1 MDASHS
7 SNPRMSKLHEHLGH
21 IEGDQHV
28 TVTTITQWRLRE
40 TWGAVAHVAR
50 RGLGVVSMTLCVVL
64 LLNASIAKAVSTEE
78 GLWYTMQL
86 ASFSNK
92 DGAVRQYNALSE
104 KLPDSLARELRLE
117 HIPPYYVLR
126 VGQVKTRPEMFR
138 LSNSIL
144 QVHPQAMMVH
154 GRVLPERILLAH
166 TDSAQTPPAQVQTAS
181 LVVQDGGADGIF
193 TTAHAAGELP
203 HQANVQGQVLGSSG
217 SPAPAA
223 VDQGV
228 EHVAGTD
235 PDIILGAPRIDT
247 QDMFKAEL
255 GRARQEL
262 AERMRPHVGLLGT
275 LFTDRNDISLYQGG
289 MYGRTTVL
297 NNLDVYAQAMTGWIN
312 QQTDEGR
319 PKSGLRRNTVELG
332 VRQWF
337 VTPQVVLWGGGLLE
351 DFDLHDDGD
360 AAPGTRLG
368 VDKRQLWGGR
378 IGGKYLFAGGSE
390 VGLEGRRES
399 IWQEHN
405 RFDVRLFNRV
415 VDISKMHPDM
425 AINKLHGFVDAVT
438 LPEHR
443 LRVELGA
450 EDFADDNFRHW
461 AYAHYQIPVLRSVD
475 KQWTVLRPN
484 LFYESVRKDRDAY
497 YSPDS
502 HVTLGMMVHAIREY
516 ERLIIEGE
524 VNPQL
529 LWTKDHDGER
539 STDVG
544 IHGLLKLSL
553 KLGPDWRVGI
563 GGFGYADTDD
573 YWLLRG
579 TGFVEYNF

>member
-1 MDASHS
+1 
-7 SNPRMSKLHEHLGH
+7 
-21 IEGDQHV
+21 V
-28 TVTTITQWRLRE
+28 TVNTTTQWRQRKS
-40 TWGAVAHVAR
+40 WGSVTHSAR
-50 RGLGVVSMTLCVVL
+50 LGLGVVCMALCVLML
-64 LLNASIAKAVSTEE
+64 LSVVSIAKAVSSEE
-78 GLWYTMQL
+78 ELWYTMQL

-92 DGAVRQYNALSE
+92 DGAVRQYHALRE
-104 KLPDSLARELRLE
+104 DLPDSVARELRLE

-138 LSNSIL
+138 LSKSI
-144 QVHPQAMMVH
+144 QEVQPQAMMVH
-154 GRVLPERILLAH
+154 GMVLPERILLAQAD
-166 TDSAQTPPAQVQTAS
+166 TAQTPLAQVQIAS
-181 LVVQDGGADGIF
+181 LVVQDEGEEGIF
-193 TTAHAAGELP
+193 STEHSVSEFPLQGK
-203 HQANVQGQVLGSSG
+203 VQGQVPDISDST
-217 SPAPAA
+217 APALIA
-223 VDQGV
+223 QTTVLMAQ
-228 EHVAGTD
+228 AD
-235 PDIILGAPRIDT
+235 PDINLGAPRIDN
-247 QDMFKAEL
+247 QDLFLAEL
-255 GRARQEL
+255 GSARREL

-275 LFTDRNDISLYQGG
+275 LFTDKNDISVYQGG
-289 MYGRTTVL
+289 VYGRTTVL
-297 NNLDVYAQAMTGWIN
+297 NNLDVYAQGMTGWIN
-312 QQTDEGR
+312 QKADEGR
-319 PKSGLRRNTVELG
+319 PKSGLRRNSLELG

-337 VTPQVVLWGGGLLE
+337 VSPQVMLWGGGLLE
-351 DFDLHDDGD
+351 DFDLHDDGG
-360 AAPGTRLG
+360 AVPGTRLG

-378 IGGKYLFAGGSE
+378 IGGKYLFTGGSE

-443 LRVELGA
+443 LRVELGV

-461 AYAHYQIPVLRSVD
+461 AYAHYQVPVLRSVN

-484 LFYESVRKDRDAY
+484 LYYESVRKDRDAY
-497 YSPDS
+497 YTPDT
-502 HVTLGMMVHAIREY
+502 HVTLGMMLHAIREY
-516 ERLIIEGE
+516 ERLVLEGE

-529 LWTKDHDGER
+529 LWTKDHGGER
-539 STDVG
+539 SSDVG